1 MKQGLLSNFAF
12 LKVIH
17 HIINTQGFFALYQ
30 GWAANSLSLC
40 LGSFVYFYLNSALQI
55 LYRRRRG
62 GIDNKDLS
70 YLAHIAVASISG
82 MINVLITTP
91 LWVATTRLT
100 LQDSVNDNNS
110 LDLER
115 HAIPNKGVGSLQN
128 FSTSRQYGNEE
139 FKAREKDNCDLGT
152 DGSPANARSGRRCEM
167 LLGTLPR
174 EQRYSG
180 VLDCL
185 QGVYREGGV
194 TALWSGLIPSLF
206 LVSNPAIQ
214 TVVYEKELIWYERL
228 VHRQCRPV
236 EFFAVAAFAKAVA
249 TFFTYPLQVAQA
261 QLQNH
266 SENKTELK
274 NGCKVA
280 SVDKS
285 SLLAV
290 LKKIF
295 EEHGVAGLFAGLHA
309 KLWQTVLNSAFM
321 YMTYESLQ
329 RFIMHVLVGQ
339 RRRRRVLFYAKR
351 FRNHGYRKKM

>member
-1 MKQGLLSNFAF
+1 MRVLSPPSLLQLLKAHWLQQLSAWIIGCNLLEKIRISPRKASRLCWAIFIPQRNVSRNLATPNVVFNEQSLVKAMSAVVGSFVSSSLFYPLNVARLKLQCNPNVAGNMKQGLLSNFAF

-115 HAIPNKGVGSLQN
+115 HAIPNKGVGSLTK

-139 FKAREKDNCDLGT
+139 FKAERKIIATLELMGLLQMP
-152 DGSPANARSGRRCEM
+152 GRPA
-167 LLGTLPR
+167 
-174 EQRYSG
+174 
-180 VLDCL
+180 V
-185 QGVYREGGV
+185 
-194 TALWSGLIPSLF
+194 
-206 LVSNPAIQ
+206 
-214 TVVYEKELIWYERL
+214 
-228 VHRQCRPV
+228 
-236 EFFAVAAFAKAVA
+236 
-249 TFFTYPLQVAQA
+249 
-261 QLQNH
+261 
-266 SENKTELK
+266 
-274 NGCKVA
+274 
-280 SVDKS
+280 
-285 SLLAV
+285 
-290 LKKIF
+290 
-295 EEHGVAGLFAGLHA
+295 
-309 KLWQTVLNSAFM
+309 
-321 YMTYESLQ
+321 
-329 RFIMHVLVGQ
+329 
-339 RRRRRVLFYAKR
+339 
-351 FRNHGYRKKM
+351 